1 VKVCPKCFTET
12 PDSTRFCPNCGESIP
27 AQEQDERGMIGR
39 TIAGKF
45 LILEQVGEGA
55 MGSIYKAEQTTL
67 GKTVCIKVLHQHL
80 SGDKTLS
87 KRFHREARAAS
98 RIKHPNAINIID
110 FGTAED
116 GTHYI
121 AMDFIDGRDLAH
133 LVRKEFP
140 FPPERLIHIID
151 QICSALDDAH
161 AQGIIHRDLKP
172 ENIMIEDRRHQKD
185 FVTVLDFGI
194 AKIRESDSTETF
206 QTMAG
211 IVCGTPEY
219 MSPEQARGE
228 VLDARSDIY
237 SLGVI
242 LYQLCTAKL
251 PFTADTPIGVV
262 TKHLTQEPPRPRD
275 LNPNLHPALEQLTLR
290 LMSKDR
296 EKRPPNCLEVKKLVH
311 EIGKLIERDREAVER
326 TAPMT
331 RPSKEELDRAAEPKS
346 KPAASKTSPYAPPVK
361 PAADAE
367 VEDTLLSEGKS
378 GSGLK
383 IAVASVVVLALL
395 GTGGWFAYK
404 RFFAS
409 PATDGPGASQA
420 GESASNPTDG
430 TAAGAGDSLTE
441 EAHPASNQGIT
452 EEELRRRIEEAARQE
467 AARAQEDRKK
477 QEEETRKLMARMG
490 AVTASVQDIQLVYAE
505 NDRLLALRS
514 SEWKDRKRDD
524 KVQEVQT
531 LLDDCAVGKKRT
543 ADLQAK
549 LRQGE
554 LLAIEPDIE
563 KEKTLVESFRK
574 KAELVLSEELPAV
587 ANQADLAAAKVQRL
601 TQQIDA
607 SRKELSALGT
617 SLSSRRKEWENT
629 PDKAKIEEFK
639 TILTKVT
646 ELDAEYQ
653 SILSR
658 MSPEQVGDLAVE
670 YGKCLGK
677 RDVLLPSAQTLMSEK
692 VGPSLADLKKK
703 EEEEKKRLEEKRRK
717 DEENRKKQEEARK
730 KADEARKL
738 ADEAAKKKADEE
750 AKKAQEDAKA
760 EAKAQASANV
770 KKGDDAVAQGNYAA
784 AILFYKEALKGAPSA
799 DLHKKLGKAYNS
811 KGDYANG
818 AKHLKTYLKLMEG
831 KLSATEK
838 ALIEKQIRE

>member
-1 VKVCPKCFTET
+1 
-12 PDSTRFCPNCGESIP
+12 
-27 AQEQDERGMIGR
+27 MIGR

-121 AMDFIDGRDLAH
+121 AMDFINGQDLAH
-133 LVRKEFP
+133 LVKKEFP
-140 FPPERLIHIID
+140 FTTERLIHITD

-172 ENIMIEDRRHQKD
+172 ENIMVEDRRHQKD

-262 TKHLTQEPPRPRD
+262 TKHLTQEPPRPRE

-296 EKRPPNCLEVKKLVH
+296 EKRPPNCLEVKKLLQEV
-311 EIGKLIERDREAVER
+311 GKIIERDKESVER
-326 TAPMT
+326 TAPMA
-331 RPSKEELDRAAEPKS
+331 RPSRDELERAAEPKA
-346 KPAASKTSPYAPPVK
+346 PQATGRTSPYAPGAKPV
-361 PAADAE
+361 PE
-367 VEDTLLSEGKS
+367 TTEEDTLLTEPKS

-383 IAVASVVVLALL
+383 IAVAVVVVLGVL
-395 GTGGWFAYK
+395 GGGGWFVYD
-404 RFFAS
+404 RFFSS
-409 PATDGPGASQA
+409 PQVDAAGAPQA
-420 GESASNPTDG
+420 GETAPGAANGTDV
-430 TAAGAGDSLTE
+430 AGGDSGTR
-441 EAHPASNQGIT
+441 EAHPATKQGIS
-452 EEELRRRIEEAARQE
+452 EEEMRRRIEEAARAE
-467 AARAQEDRKK
+467 AARAEEEKKK

-490 AVTASVQDIQLVYAE
+490 AVTATVQDIQLVYAE
-505 NDRLLALRS
+505 NDRLLSLRS

-524 KVQEVQT
+524 KVQEVQG
-531 LLDDCAVGKKRT
+531 LIDSCALGKKRM
-543 ADLQAK
+543 AELQAK

-554 LLAIEPDIE
+554 LLSIEPEIE
-563 KEKTLVESFRK
+563 KEKSQAESFRQ

-587 ANQADLAAAKVQRL
+587 ANQADLAAAKVQEL
-601 TQQIDA
+601 TGQIDA
-607 SRKELSALGT
+607 SRKELGALGT
-617 SLSSRRKEWENT
+617 NLTSRLKEWENT

-639 TILTKVT
+639 GIVAKVT
-646 ELDAEYQ
+646 ALDGEYQ

-658 MSPEQVGDLAVE
+658 MSPDKVGDLAVE

-677 RDVLLPSAQTLMSEK
+677 RDVLIPSAQSLMAEK

-703 EEEEKKRLEEKRRK
+703 EEDEKKRLDEKRKKDEEQRRK
-717 DEENRKKQEEARK
+717 DEEARKKQE
-730 KADEARKL
+730 D
-738 ADEAAKKKADEE
+738 AKKKAEQDAKNKAEEDAKKKAEEE

-760 EAKAQASANV
+760 EAKAQAGANI
-770 KKGDDAVAQGNYAA
+770 KKGDDAIAQGNYAA

>member
-133 LVRKEFP
+133 VIKKEFP
-140 FPPERLIHIID
+140 LPPARIVHFIE

-172 ENIMIEDRRHQKD
+172 ENIMVEDRRHQND

-194 AKIRESDSTETF
+194 AKIRESDNTETF

-228 VLDARSDIY
+228 VLDPRSDIY
-237 SLGVI
+237 SLGII
-242 LYQLCTAKL
+242 LYHLCTAKL

-262 TKHLTQEPPRPRD
+262 TKHLTQEPPRPRE
-275 LNPNLHPALEQLTLR
+275 LNPNLHPALEQLILR

-296 EKRPPNCLEVKKLVH
+296 EKRPPNCLEVKKLIMEV
-311 EIGKLIERDREAVER
+311 GKLIERDKDAVER

-331 RPSKEELDRAAEPKS
+331 RPSKEELDRAES
-346 KPAASKTSPYAPPVK
+346 KVPPAGSRTSPYSPGITAAPDPT
-361 PAADAE
+361 E
-367 VEDTLLSEGKS
+367 EDTVLSENSG

-383 IAVASVVVLALL
+383 IAVAISIVLALL
-395 GTGGWFAYK
+395 GGGGWFVYT
-404 RFFAS
+404 RFLAGTVTGDTGISQTGEAS
-409 PATDGPGASQA
+409 VGTTGDDGRANGGS
-420 GESASNPTDG
+420 
-430 TAAGAGDSLTE
+430 TAQ
-441 EAHPASNQGIT
+441 EAHPASMQGIS
-452 EEELRRRIEEAARQE
+452 EEEMRRRIQE
-467 AARAQEDRKK
+467 AARIEAARA
-477 QEEETRKLMARMG
+477 EEEQKKFMARMG
-490 AVTASVQDIQLVYAE
+490 AVTATVQDIQLAYAE

-514 SEWKDRKRDD
+514 SEWKDRNRQDRVST
-524 KVQEVQT
+524 VQE
-531 LLDDCAVGKKRT
+531 LLEECAVGKKRL
-543 ADLQAK
+543 AELQAR
-549 LRQGE
+549 LRQGDFIS
-554 LLAIEPDIE
+554 IEPAIE
-563 KEKTLVESFRK
+563 KEKALVESFRR
-574 KAELVLSEELPAV
+574 KATTLLSEPLPEV
-587 ANQADLAAAKVQRL
+587 ANQADLAAAKVQEL
-601 TQQIDA
+601 TRQIEA
-607 SRKELSALGT
+607 SRKELVELGSTLT
-617 SLSSRRKEWENT
+617 SRQKEWEAT
-629 PDKAKIEEFK
+629 PDSNRIAEFK
-639 TILTKVT
+639 AILSKVT
-646 ELDAEYQ
+646 ALDGEYQ

-658 MSPEQVGDLAVE
+658 MSPDQVSDLAVE

-677 RDVLLPSAQTLMSEK
+677 RDVLLPSAQALLAEK

-703 EEEEKKRLEEKRRK
+703 EEEEKRRLDEQRRK
-717 DEENRKKQEEARK
+717 DEEARKKQEDTRK
-730 KADEARKL
+730 KAEA
-738 ADEAAKKKADEE
+738 EAKKKAEEEAKKTAEEE
-750 AKKAQEDAKA
+750 AKKAQENAKA
-760 EAKAQASANV
+760 EAKANATLNV
-770 KKGDDAVAQGNYAA
+770 KKGDEALGQGNYAA
-784 AILFYKEALKGAPSA
+784 AILFYKEALKGSPSA
-799 DLHKKLGKAYNS
+799 DLHKKLGKAYNG

-818 AKHLKTYLKLMEG
+818 AKHFKTYLKLMEG

>member
-1 VKVCPKCFTET
+1 MKVCPKCFTET
-12 PDSTRFCPNCGESIP
+12 PDSTRFCPNCGEAIP

-45 LILEQVGEGA
+45 LVLEQVGEGA

-140 FPPERLIHIID
+140 FPPERIIHIVD

-194 AKIRESDSTETF
+194 AKIRESDTAETF

-242 LYQLCTAKL
+242 LFQLCTAKL

-262 TKHLTQEPPRPRD
+262 TKHLTQEPARPRE

-296 EKRPPNCLEVKKLVH
+296 DKRPPNCLEIKKLLQEVAR
-311 EIGKLIERDREAVER
+311 IIERDREAIER
-326 TAPMT
+326 TAPMA
-331 RPSKEELDRAAEPKS
+331 RPSKEELERADERKHSSAG
-346 KPAASKTSPYAPPVK
+346 SKTSPYGPGVRQETPT
-361 PAADAE
+361 DE
-367 VEDTLLSEGKS
+367 EQTLVTESSG

-383 IAVASVVVLALL
+383 IAVAIVLLL
-395 GTGGWFAYK
+395 GVLGGGGWFVYS
-404 RFFAS
+404 RFFA
-409 PATDGPGASQA
+409 PADSG
-420 GESASNPTDG
+420 G
-430 TAAGAGDSLTE
+430 TAASQSGEAAGNPSGTADPVNGGSLAE
-441 EAHPASNQGIT
+441 EAHPASKQGIS
-452 EEELRRRIEEAARQE
+452 EEELRRRIEEAARAE
-467 AARAQEDRKK
+467 AARVGEEQKK
-477 QEEETRKLMARMG
+477 FMARMG
-490 AVTASVQDIQLVYAE
+490 AVTATVQDIQLVYAE

-514 SEWKDRKRDD
+514 SEWQDRKRDD
-524 KVQEVQT
+524 KVNEVQA
-531 LLDDCAVGKKRT
+531 LLAECGEGKKRL
-543 ADLQAK
+543 AELQGK
-549 LRQGE
+549 LRQGDFLSIE
-554 LLAIEPDIE
+554 PAIEN
-563 KEKTLVESFRK
+563 EKTRVETFRR

-587 ANQADLAAAKVQRL
+587 ANQADLAAAKVQEL
-601 TQQIDA
+601 TQQVEL
-607 SRKELSALGT
+607 SRKEVADLSSALSA
-617 SLSSRRKEWENT
+617 RQKEWEAT
-629 PDKAKIEEFK
+629 PDTVRIEEFK
-639 TILTKVT
+639 AVLTKVVA
-646 ELDAEYQ
+646 LDTEYQ

-658 MSPEQVGDLAVE
+658 MSADRVSDLAVE

-677 RDVLLPSAQTLMSEK
+677 RDVLLPSAQTLMAEK
-692 VGPSLADLKKK
+692 VGPTLAELKKK
-703 EEEEKKRLEEKRRK
+703 QEEEDKKRLEEKRKK
-717 DEENRKKQEEARK
+717 DEELRRKDEEARK
-730 KADEARKL
+730 KQDEL
-738 ADEAAKKKADEE
+738 KKKAAEE
-750 AKKAQEDAKA
+750 AKKAAEEEAQKAQEAAKA
-760 EAKAQASANV
+760 EAKAQAASNI

-811 KGDYANG
+811 KGDFANG